1 MRLEFVRWAAR
12 ALLPLLLVCAPFA
25 QAQLPANDVDWKE
38 TDVPPPPAFD
48 LQRLVRF
55 EVNPNSSMVFGIDP
69 QTIQI
74 SKQDGMVRYVVVAR
88 SDTGVV
94 NAMYEG
100 VRCTT
105 GEFKTYARAFGD
117 GKWRVQEQ
125 PEWVSLRAKLP
136 SMHTA
141 RLARQGVCDGSA
153 PMLSVREVVEALKK

>member
-1 MRLEFVRWAAR
+1 MRLECLRWAAR
-12 ALLPLLLVCAPFA
+12 LWLPVLAMCAPLA

-48 LQRLVRF
+48 LKRLIRF
-55 EVNPNSSMVFGIDP
+55 EVNPNSSMVFGVDP
-69 QTIQI
+69 ETIQI
-74 SKQDGMVRYVVVAR
+74 GKQDGVVRYVVVAR
-88 SDTGVV
+88 SDSGVV

-117 GKWRVQEQ
+117 GKWRALEQ